1 MREYR
6 HAQVVTPHATSSL
19 PAICRLWVGGAGN
32 VNVITDGGETVLI
45 SGLQTGS
52 MTPEGLGI
60 ARLLVADTTATLIV
74 AVW

>member
-6 HAQVVTPHATSSL
+6 HAKVVTPHATDSL

-32 VNVITDGGETVLI
+32 LNVVTDGGETVLI

-60 ARLLVADTTATLIV
+60 ARLLVVNTTADLIV